1 LQYRLFFQK
10 KPRLVL
16 H

>member
-1 LQYRLFFQK
+1 MY

-16 H
+16 HYV